1 MEGLGSRRIGQ
12 GDTVIRASH
21 EAGEAVAARTFG
33 RGRVCRAPGCSTVLS
48 IYNGAR
54 HCWQHEPI
62 RPFILRA
69 PHPGRR
75 GRKGEEAREP
85 RKLDALLGR

>member
-1 MEGLGSRRIGQ
+1 MEAVGSRKIGQ
-12 GDTVIRASH
+12 ESAVIRATR
-21 EAGEAVAARTFG
+21 AVSDGLETRTYA
-33 RGRVCRAPGCSTVLS
+33 RGRTCRAPGCSTVLS
-48 IYNGAR
+48 IYNGSR
-54 HCWQHEPI
+54 LCWQHEPI

-85 RKLDALLGR
+85 RRLDALLDA